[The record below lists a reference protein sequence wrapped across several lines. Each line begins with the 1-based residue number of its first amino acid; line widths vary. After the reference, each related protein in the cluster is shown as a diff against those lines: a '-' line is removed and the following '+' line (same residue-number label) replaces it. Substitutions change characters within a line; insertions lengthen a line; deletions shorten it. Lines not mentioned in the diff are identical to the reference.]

1 MTRRNMTLSVVSHGQ
16 NALVN
21 RLLADLTQI
30 CPEGLDVIVTQN
42 VPEAETLTPLGP
54 PHDFTVVA
62 NDCPKGFGANH
73 NAAFGRSGSKTFFV
87 VNPDIRLPGNPFP
100 ALMASLEGE
109 NVAAVG
115 PLVRNATGE
124 PEDSARRFPTVA
136 RLLRKVL
143 PRKAGPDYPTNEGPL
158 EVEWVAGM
166 FIGFRRDA
174 YARVGGFDERY
185 FLYYEDVDICRRLRS
200 LGYKVVYDTTASVT
214 HEARRASRRNPRL
227 MRIHAASA
235 LRFLLSSFRDGW

>member
-21 RLLADLTQI
+21 RLLADLAQI

-42 VPEAETLTPLGP
+42 VPEAEALTPLGP

-73 NAAFGRSGSKTFFV
+73 NAAFGRSGSRLFFV
-87 VNPDIRLPGNPFP
+87 VNPDIRLPENPFP
-100 ALMASLEGE
+100 ALMESLEGE

-143 PRKAGPDYPTNEGPL
+143 RRKAGPDYPTNEGPL

-185 FLYYEDVDICRRLRS
+185 FLYYEDVDLCRRAARRGLA
-200 LGYKVVYDTTASVT
+200 VVYHPGVELIHD
-214 HEARRASRRNPRL
+214 ARRASRRNPRL
-227 MRIHAASA
+227 ALHHARSIARYFLSA
-235 LRFLLSSFRDGW
+235 